1 MASRITG
8 LTPDATL
15 LKSFLILVE
24 ELNFRRAAERLSID
38 QSALSRRIQK
48 LENLLDYKLLERTTR
63 DVALTAAGQELCKG
77 LSPVLTDYA
86 HSVESARR
94 VAEGK
99 TGRIRVAYMAFA
111 ATEIVPRIVARFQ
124 QQHPD
129 IDLELRSIRTQGQ
142 KIALANDEVDLGF
155 MIGPFD
161 NSDYHCLQLTNERL
175 YAVTPRDHFLL
186 HKQTLS
192 PLDLKDQK
200 LILGDM
206 EEWGEYRW
214 KLEDIF
220 SQHGMRLSPALEAT
234 NPLALIGLVASGL
247 GITIYPESLLD
258 YLGNRVEAR
267 PIVHPDF
274 KSKTVLVWKRANRSR
289 AVLNFVETSR
299 HLQVRG

>member
-1 MASRITG
+1 MLRTTD

-15 LKSFLILVE
+15 LKSFMVMAE
-24 ELNFRRAAERLSID
+24 ELNFRRAAERLVID
-38 QSALSRRIQK
+38 QSALSRRIKK
-48 LENLLDYKLLERTTR
+48 LEDLLDYKLLERTTR
-63 DVALTAAGQELCKG
+63 DVTLTAAGQELCKG
-77 LSPVLTDYA
+77 LTPLLADYA
-86 HSVESARR
+86 NSVESARR
-94 VAEGK
+94 IAQGK
-99 TGRIRVAYMAFA
+99 AGQVRVAYMAFA
-111 ATEIVPRIVARFQ
+111 ATELVPQIVARYQ
-124 QQHPD
+124 QQYPD
-129 IDLELRSIRTQGQ
+129 IDLELRSLRTQGQ

-161 NSDYHCLQLTNERL
+161 NSDYHCLQLTDERL
-175 YAVTPRDHFLL
+175 YAVTPRDHSLL

-192 PLDLKDQK
+192 PRDLKDQK

-220 SQHGMRLSPALEAT
+220 NQHGMRLSPALEAT
-234 NPLALIGLVASGL
+234 NPLALIGLVAAGL

-267 PIVHPDF
+267 PVVHPDF
-274 KSKTVLVWKRANRSR
+274 RSKTVLVWKRANRSR